1 MKLRFTHFYK
11 PTPKKWR
18 KIGDALLGVST
29 LVTGGGL
36 LAFDQLTSVFT
47 PKELKAII
55 GGAFIIGIV
64 GKFITNM
71 VEPKDPEV
79 VPTPQENPPA

>member
-1 MKLRFTHFYK
+1 MKLSIKHFYK

-18 KIGDALLGVST
+18 KVGDALLAVSS

-55 GGAFIIGIV
+55 GSAFIVGIV

-71 VEPKDPEV
+71 VEPKHEV
-79 VPTPQENPPA
+79 KTPIEPNQN

>member
-1 MKLRFTHFYK
+1 MKMSLSNYYK

-18 KIGDALLGVST
+18 KIGDALLAVSS

-36 LAFDQLTSVFT
+36 LAFDQLTSVFA
-47 PKELKAII
+47 PHELKIII
-55 GGAFIIGIV
+55 GTAFLMGIA

-71 VEPKDPEV
+71 VEPKDEV
-79 VPTPQENPPA
+79 KTPIEPNQN

>member
-1 MKLRFTHFYK
+1 MKLRFEHLYK

-18 KIGDALLGVST
+18 KIGDALLAISS

-36 LAFDQLTSVFT
+36 LAFDQLTTVFA
-47 PKELKAII
+47 PHELKIII
-55 GGAFIIGIV
+55 GSAFIAGIV

-71 VEPKDPEV
+71 VEPKDAEI
-79 VPTPQENPPA
+79 TPQEEKPTV